1 MNSNECSFIGRRVH
15 ITKETL
21 HCLHGD
27 YEVEP
32 GNGAE
37 RNAFIKENKIETFLI
52 VADPDKARV
61 SQTEYDSVNLYTYY
75 KVDLKVESNKARV
88 DQFVH

>member
-1 MNSNECSFIGRRVH
+1 M
-15 ITKETL
+15 
-21 HCLHGD
+21 
-27 YEVEP
+27 EP

-61 SQTEYDSVNLYTYY
+61 SLTKYEIVKLYT
-75 KVDLKVESNKARV
+75 
-88 DQFVH
+88 

>member
-1 MNSNECSFIGRRVH
+1 MSEYLISNECIFIGRRVH

-61 SQTEYDSVNLYTYY
+61 SETEYESVILYT
-75 KVDLKVESNKARV
+75 
-88 DQFVH
+88 

>member
-1 MNSNECSFIGRRVH
+1 M
-15 ITKETL
+15 
-21 HCLHGD
+21 
-27 YEVEP
+27 EP